1 MKKGEAIKPEEKLGA
16 VFDALLALD
25 LGGFTYYTV
34 SGRGKRPR
42 PLVPSGR
49 GGRFPSSYNV
59 NADIFVVVQDDKV
72 ERVIESIT
80 SNASTGLAGEGKIF
94 VSDIA
99 DSVDIGTK
107 RRGEAS
113 L

>member
-1 MKKGEAIKPEEKLGA
+1 MQSN
-16 VFDALLALD
+16 VLLALD

-42 PLVPSGR
+42 PMVPSGR
-49 GGRFPSSYNV
+49 GGRFPSAYNV
-59 NADIFVVVQDDKV
+59 NADIFVVVPDNKV
-72 ERVIESIT
+72 DRVIDTIT
-80 SNASTGLAGEGKIF
+80 YNVSTGLAGEGKIF
-94 VSDIA
+94 VSNIE

-107 RRGEAS
+107 NRGETS